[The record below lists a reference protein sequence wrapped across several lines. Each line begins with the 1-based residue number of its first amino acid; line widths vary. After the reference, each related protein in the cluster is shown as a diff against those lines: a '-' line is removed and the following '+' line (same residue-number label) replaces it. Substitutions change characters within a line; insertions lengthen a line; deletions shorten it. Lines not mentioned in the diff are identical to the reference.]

1 MRRDNIADI
10 YPLSPMQEGML
21 FDALYAPESRVY
33 FQQEGF
39 TIKGRLDVPALRRAW
54 EEVLAR
60 HDVLRTAFVWERRDK
75 PLQIV
80 YRRVE
85 LPWDYLDWRATTTED
100 EQRAQLD
107 KYFAA
112 DRQQGFDLSKAPL
125 IRLTLVQLADEV
137 FYFIW
142 RFHHTILDKWSVSL
156 LFTEVTALYD
166 AFSRGRSIELKETH
180 PFRGYISW
188 LRRQDTA
195 LAEKFWRES
204 LAGLTRPT
212 PFRVERTPG
221 RAPQAIAEG
230 QQTAAAEGQPHRRIV
245 KLSKESTGALQ
256 SLARQNQ
263 LTLNTLVQGA
273 WALLLSRYSGEEAV
287 AFGSVVSGRPAE
299 LTGADEM
306 VGMFINNLPV
316 RVRVSPC
323 ALLPDWLK
331 ELQAQQAVAR
341 QFEYSPL
348 VQVQGWSE
356 VPRGLP
362 LFESFIAFEN
372 IPMDSGSITWGGDIE
387 VRSSATF
394 DSSHFP
400 LSVLAWPGEELQL
413 DIGADG
419 RRFDSATH
427 ARLAGHLEAILK
439 EFVADPRR
447 RLSELSLLTA
457 AERDQLLGEWNATAV
472 MKVKSPRCL
481 QELFEAQAARR
492 PEAVALVFE
501 DERLTYRELNERANQ
516 LAHYL
521 RSLGVGPEVLVGIY
535 MERSHEIVVGILG
548 ILKAGGAY
556 LPLDVAYPKER
567 LAFMLADAHATVLL
581 TQEHLLEN
589 LPAGDAKIICL
600 DSDWQRIAG
609 ESVENPSSVTT
620 PDNLAYTIYT
630 SGSTGQPKGVLV
642 THANVARLFDST
654 DEYFHFTA
662 SDVWTMFHSH
672 AFDFSVWEMWGA
684 LLYGGRVVVVPYLV
698 SRSPEAFYELLLTEQ
713 VSVLNQTPSAFRQLL
728 LAAGEISEAETS
740 AEPLAG
746 NTVKDGE
753 DSSRPGSRGQLGK
766 PALRLLIFGGE
777 ALEFSWL
784 RPWFDMFGDAQP
796 QLVNMYGITETTVH
810 VTYRRL
816 TAADA
821 QHNGASLIG
830 RHMPDL
836 QTYVLDE
843 QLRLVP
849 VGVPGEIYVGGDGL
863 ARGYL
868 NRAELTAARF
878 IPNPFGELP
887 GSRLYRTGDAGR
899 FLEDGEIEYQGRID
913 QQVKI
918 RGFRI
923 ELGEI
928 EAALAQF
935 PGVHE
940 VVVTAH
946 EYLQGETRL
955 VAYIV
960 PGAQH
965 AEAVNELLGASD
977 AQVPDD
983 RSREGALPLE
993 ITGHARR
1000 FLQEK
1005 LPEYMIP
1012 SVFVVL
1018 DALPLTAHGKVDRA
1032 ALPIPDQKRSA
1043 SECTYVAPRTPVEE
1057 KLVEM
1062 WCELLGVEGI
1072 GIHDSFYELGGHSLL
1087 LTRLATRINQ
1097 TFNVELPLRALFN
1110 APTIVE
1116 LTTAIAARQVE
1127 QEDLADAAQLIEEL
1141 RHLSPEE
1148 VAAMLEAEV
1157 GDLLEA

>member
-39 TIKGRLDVPALRRAW
+39 TIKGQLDVAALRRAW
-54 EEVLAR
+54 EEVSAR
-60 HDVLRTAFVWERRDK
+60 HDVLRTAFVWERRDA

-85 LPWDYLDWRATTTED
+85 LPWEYLDWRETATQED

-107 KYFAA
+107 SYFAA
-112 DRQQGFDLSKAPL
+112 DREQGFDLSKAPL
-125 IRLTLVQLADEV
+125 IRLTLVRLADEV

-166 AFSRGRSIELKETH
+166 AYSQGRSIKLQETH

-195 LAEKFWRES
+195 QAETFWRES
-204 LAGLTRPT
+204 LTGLTRPT

-221 RAPQAIAEG
+221 RAPLP
-230 QQTAAAEGQPHRRIV
+230 AATGHNHRRIV
-245 KLSKESTGALQ
+245 KLSKDLTGALQ

-273 WALLLSRYSGEEAV
+273 WALLLNRYSGEESIV
-287 AFGSVVSGRPAE
+287 FGSVVSGRPAE
-299 LTGADEM
+299 LTGSDEM

-316 RVRVSPC
+316 RVRVPPG
-323 ALLPDWLK
+323 ALLTDWLK

-348 VQVQGWSE
+348 TQIQGWSE

-372 IPMDSGSITWGGDIE
+372 IPMDSGSIKWGSNIE
-387 VRSSATF
+387 VRSNVTY

-400 LSVLAWPGEELQL
+400 LSMLAWPGEELQL
-413 DIGADG
+413 EIGADG
-419 RRFDSATH
+419 RRFDVATH
-427 ARLAGHLEAILK
+427 ARLGAHLETILK
-439 EFVADPRR
+439 SFVADSGR
-447 RLSELSLLTA
+447 RLSEISLLT
-457 AERDQLLGEWNATAV
+457 EEEQHQLLVEWNAPAV
-472 MKVKSPRCL
+472 MDVKSTLCL
-481 QELFEAQAARR
+481 HELFEAQAASH

-501 DERLTYRELNERANQ
+501 NVRLTYRELNERANQ
-516 LAHYL
+516 LAHHL
-521 RSLGVGPEVLVGIY
+521 RNAHGVGPEVLVGIY
-535 MERSHEIVVGILG
+535 MEQSLEIVVSILG

-567 LAFMLADAHATVLL
+567 RAFMLEDAHAGVLL
-581 TQEHLLEN
+581 TQEHLREHLN
-589 LPAGDAKIICL
+589 DGDAKVICL
-600 DSDWQRIAG
+600 DSDWERIAG
-609 ESVENPSSVTT
+609 ESVENPSSGTT
-620 PDNLAYTIYT
+620 PDNLAYIIYT
-630 SGSTGQPKGVLV
+630 SGSTGQPKGVQV
-642 THANVARLFDST
+642 THSNVSRLFAST
-654 DEYFHFTA
+654 GQYFHFTA
-662 SDVWTMFHSH
+662 TDVWTMFHSH

-684 LLYGGRVVVVPYLV
+684 LLHGGRLVVVPYLV
-698 SRSPEAFYELLLTEQ
+698 SRSAKEFYELVLSEQ

-728 LAAGEISEAETS
+728 LAAGEASENPAN
-740 AEPLAG
+740 
-746 NTVKDGE
+746 NTVNERE
-753 DSSRPGSRGQLGK
+753 DSSRHSSRSRLEK
-766 PALRLLIFGGE
+766 TSLRLLIFGGE
-777 ALEFSWL
+777 ALEFSSL
-784 RPWFDMFGDAQP
+784 RPWFDMFGDEQP
-796 QLVNMYGITETTVH
+796 QLINMYGITETTVH

-821 QHNGASLIG
+821 QRNGQSLIG
-830 RHMPDL
+830 RPLQDL
-836 QTYVLDE
+836 QTFVLDE
-843 QLRLVP
+843 HLRLVP
-849 VGVPGEIYVGGDGL
+849 VGVPGEIYVGGNGL

-878 IPNPFGELP
+878 IPNPFGEWA
-887 GSRLYRTGDAGR
+887 GARLYRTGDAGR
-899 FLEDGEIEYQGRID
+899 FRDDGEIEYLGRID

-928 EAALAQF
+928 EAALAQL

-940 VVVTAH
+940 AVVTAR
-946 EYLQGETRL
+946 EDAQGEARL
-955 VAYIV
+955 VAYVV

-965 AEAVNELLGASD
+965 LEAVLQMHGAEDEQSLAHPAGESELT
-977 AQVPDD
+977 V
-983 RSREGALPLE
+983 E
-993 ITGHARR
+993 IAAHARR

-1012 SVFVVL
+1012 TVFVLL
-1018 DALPLTAHGKVDRA
+1018 DALPLTAHGKVDRG
-1032 ALPIPDQKRSA
+1032 ALPVPEQKRSA
-1043 SECTYVAPRTPVEE
+1043 SESSYVAPRTPVEK
-1057 KLVEM
+1057 KLVEI

-1072 GIHDSFYELGGHSLL
+1072 GIQDSFYELGGHSLL
-1087 LTRLATRINQ
+1087 LTRLATRINK
-1097 TFNVELPLRALFN
+1097 TFHVELPLRVLFN

-1116 LTTAIAARQVE
+1116 LTMAIAARQVE
-1127 QEDLADAAQLIEEL
+1127 QEDLTDAAQLIEKL
-1141 RHLSPEE
+1141 KHLSPEE
-1148 VAAMLEAEV
+1148 VAAMLEAE
-1157 GDLLEA
+1157 DDALLEA